1 MSVKEFSLI
10 NIYLCLNPLMST
22 ALLNLDFFA
31 DAPQEFFKVDKN
43 TGEKMF
49 AKYICRW
56 RFRKNNTKLQDPQVF
71 GSSI

>member
-43 TGEKMF
+43 TDEKMF
-49 AKYICRW
+49 AKYLCR
-56 RFRKNNTKLQDPQVF
+56 
-71 GSSI
+71 